1 VLLVELALQSSR
13 THSRRFPS
21 RLGWLLQMLPQQQQ
35 QQQEGCCFV
44 VARAVPAQLRA

>member
-13 THSRRFPS
+13 MRSRGFPS
-21 RLGWLLQMLPQQQQ
+21 RLGLLLQMLPQQ

-44 VARAVPAQLRA
+44 VARAVPAQLPA